1 MATAGYTTG
10 IKELLDGTITFS
22 SATIKLML
30 IASDTAYTYNPD
42 HLYVDE
48 SGAADPIDCE
58 LNCTG
63 YDPGFSGTGR
73 ATLGSKTITVDS
85 TNNLVKIDAA
95 DPAAW
100 TSLATGKTVVAAIIY
115 NHVTSDAASRL
126 LIYVDFTDTPTN
138 GGSFTLNFH
147 ADGILTVN
155 M

>member
-10 IKELLDGTITFS
+10 IKELLDGTISFS

-30 IASDTAYTYNPD
+30 IASDTTYTYNAD
-42 HLYVDE
+42 HTYVDMA
-48 SGAADPIDCE
+48 GANDPIDCE
-58 LNCTG
+58 LSCTG
-63 YDPGFSGTGR
+63 YVAGFSGAGR
-73 ATLGSKTITVDS
+73 ATLASKTMTVDA
-85 TNNLVKIDAA
+85 TNNRVVIDAA

-100 TSLATGKTVVAAIIY
+100 TLVAGKTVTAAIIY

-126 LIYVDFTDTPTN
+126 LIYVDFTDQATAN
-138 GGSFTLNFH
+138 GTFTLSFH